1 MEARIVGTL
10 ITKSEPLIRL
20 GFFFAV
26 LIIMFLWEIAAPR
39 RPLTT
44 SKMTRWVSNLGMVVI
59 DSITVRLVFPAAL
72 TGVAIFAEQRG
83 WGLFNQF
90 VLSDAW
96 KIIFSVLI
104 LDLTIYLQ
112 HVMVH
117 SAPLLWRIH
126 MVHHTDMDLDVS
138 TGVRFH
144 PIEIVLSLGI
154 KMMVVVLIGAPPA
167 SVLIFEIILNGTSMF
182 NHGNVRYPKR
192 IDSFL
197 RLLVVTPEMHRVHH
211 SAIRWETNSNLGFN
225 FPWWDRLFGTYR
237 DQPAKGHLEMTIG
250 LDQYKEPQKLTL
262 PWLIVLPFIGKLGKY
277 PMTRS
282 PGVE

>member
-1 MEARIVGTL
+1 MDTL
-10 ITKSEPLIRL
+10 FNKSEPLIRL
-20 GFFFAV
+20 GFFFGI

-39 RPLTT
+39 RHLTT
-44 SKMTRWVSNLGMVVI
+44 SKMARWFSNLGLVLI
-59 DSITVRLVFPAAL
+59 DSVIVRLVQPAGLAGL
-72 TGVAIFAEQRG
+72 AFLAQQRG
-83 WGLFNQF
+83 WGIFNLFEISS
-90 VLSDAW
+90 LL
-96 KIIFSVLI
+96 KIIFGVLI
-104 LDLTIYLQ
+104 LDLAIYLQ
-112 HVMVH
+112 HVMFH
-117 SAPLLWRIH
+117 SAPLFWRLH
-126 MVHHTDMDLDVS
+126 MVHHTDMDIDVT

-144 PIEIVLSLGI
+144 PIEIVLSMGI
-154 KMMVVVLIGAPPA
+154 KMIVVILVGAPPV

-182 NHGNVRYPKR
+182 NHGNVRYSQNA
-192 IDSFL
+192 DSFL

-211 SAIRWETNSNLGFN
+211 STIRWEANSNLGFN

-250 LDQYKEPQKLTL
+250 LDQYKDPQKLTL

>member
-1 MEARIVGTL
+1 MDPLVNRNEL
-10 ITKSEPLIRL
+10 LIRL
-20 GFFFAV
+20 GSFFGILV
-26 LIIMFLWEIAAPR
+26 IMFLWELIAPR

-44 SKMTRWVSNLGMVVI
+44 SKITRWFSNLGLVLI
-59 DSITVRLVFPAAL
+59 DSIAVRLVFPTAL
-72 TGVAIFAEQRG
+72 AGVALLAQQRG
-83 WGLFNQF
+83 WGVFNLFELF
-90 VLSDAW
+90 SLL

-104 LDLTIYLQ
+104 LDLAIYLQ
-112 HVMVH
+112 HVMFH
-117 SAPLLWRIH
+117 SAPLFWRLH
-126 MVHHTDMDLDVS
+126 MVHHSDMDIDVT

-144 PIEIVLSLGI
+144 PIEIILSMGI
-154 KMMVVVLIGAPPA
+154 KMIVVILIGAPPV

-182 NHGNVRYPKR
+182 NHGNVRYSQQ

-211 SAIRWETNSNLGFN
+211 STIRWETNSNLGFN

-237 DQPAKGHLEMTIG
+237 DQPTKGHLEMTIG

-282 PGVE
+282 PGTE

>member
-1 MEARIVGTL
+1 MDNEL
-10 ITKSEPLIRL
+10 LIRL
-20 GFFFAV
+20 GFFFGI
-26 LIIMFLWEIAAPR
+26 LILMFLWELIAPR

-44 SKMTRWVSNLGMVVI
+44 SKIIRWFSNLGLVLI
-59 DSITVRLVFPAAL
+59 DSIVVRLVFPTAL
-72 TGVAIFAEQRG
+72 AGIAFLAQQRG

-90 VLSDAW
+90 ELPDLL

-104 LDLTIYLQ
+104 LDFVIYLQ
-112 HVMVH
+112 HIMFH
-117 SAPLLWRIH
+117 SVPLFWRLH
-126 MVHHTDMDLDVS
+126 MVHHTDMDIDVT

-144 PIEIVLSLGI
+144 PIEIILSMGI
-154 KMMVVVLIGAPPA
+154 KMIVVILIGAPA
-167 SVLIFEIILNGTSMF
+167 VAVLIFEIILNGTSMF
-182 NHGNVRYPKR
+182 NHGNVRYSQN
-192 IDSFL
+192 IDSIL

-211 SAIRWETNSNLGFN
+211 STIRWETNSNLGFN

-250 LDQYKEPQKLTL
+250 LDQYKEPQKLTFL
-262 PWLIVLPFIGKLGKY
+262 WLLVLPLIGKLGKY

>member
-1 MEARIVGTL
+1 MGTL
-10 ITKSEPLIRL
+10 FTKSEPIIRL
-20 GFFFAV
+20 GFFFGILV
-26 LIIMFLWEIAAPR
+26 IMFFWEVFAPR
-39 RPLTT
+39 RNLTT
-44 SKMTRWVSNLGMVVI
+44 SKITRWVSNLGLVMI
-59 DSITVRLVFPAAL
+59 DSITVRLALPAGLA
-72 TGVAIFAEQRG
+72 GIAILAQQRG

-90 VLSDAW
+90 EVSNLS

-112 HVMVH
+112 HVMFH
-117 SAPLLWRIH
+117 SAPLLWRLH
-126 MVHHTDMDLDVS
+126 MVHHSDMDIDVT

-144 PIEIVLSLGI
+144 PIEIFLSMGI
-154 KMMVVVLIGAPPA
+154 KMMAVILIGAPPA
-167 SVLIFEIILNGTSMF
+167 SVLIFEVILNGTSMF
-182 NHGNVRYPKR
+182 NHGNVRFSQR
-192 IDSFL
+192 IDSLL

-211 SAIRWETNSNLGFN
+211 STIRWETNSNLGFN

-237 DQPAKGHLEMTIG
+237 GQPAKGHLEMTIG
-250 LDQYKEPQKLTL
+250 LDQYKEPGKLTL